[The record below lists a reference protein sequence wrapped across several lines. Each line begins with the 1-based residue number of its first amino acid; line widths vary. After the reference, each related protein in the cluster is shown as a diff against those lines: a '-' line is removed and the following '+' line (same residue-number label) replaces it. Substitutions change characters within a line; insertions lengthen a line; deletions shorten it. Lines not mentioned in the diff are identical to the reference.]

1 MILPSIY
8 IPHGLIMKFKSIIGN
23 LLKKVTRKENQGIIN
38 VLILKR
44 VLFIYLVSL
53 STYAVMFAKLT
64 EYTCSQKRIVYLVS
78 KVIMWIKT

>member
-8 IPHGLIMKFKSIIGN
+8 MKFKSIIGN
-23 LLKKVTRKENQGIIN
+23 LLKKMTRKENQGIIN

-53 STYAVMFAKLT
+53 STYAMMFAKLT
-64 EYTCSQKRIVYLVS
+64 EYTCLQKRIVYLVS
-78 KVIMWIKT
+78 KKFIMWIKT